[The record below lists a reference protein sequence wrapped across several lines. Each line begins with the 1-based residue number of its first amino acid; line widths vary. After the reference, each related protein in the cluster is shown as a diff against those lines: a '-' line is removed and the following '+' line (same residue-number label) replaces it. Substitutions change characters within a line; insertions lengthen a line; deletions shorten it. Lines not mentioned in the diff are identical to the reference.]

1 MIIREILLIF
11 YFSANVRIIIRPNIQ
26 YIYTGILCYINN
38 TSGVYCYFL
47 ENMINIGLLYWYY
60 IFHIVLVLLSMIL
73 CIPYIDLVP
82 IIFWELETTVYRT
95 LELERAT
102 IKAY

>member
-1 MIIREILLIF
+1 MI
-11 YFSANVRIIIRPNIQ
+11 RIIGPIFNICHIR
-26 YIYTGILCYINN
+26 TGILCYIN

-47 ENMINIGLLYWYY
+47 ENMINRPIILVLYISY
-60 IFHIVLVLLSMIL
+60 ISFLLSMIL

-82 IIFWELETTVYRT
+82 IIFWELETTVYRA

-102 IKAY
+102 IKASRHAQHASYML

>member
-1 MIIREILLIF
+1 MI
-11 YFSANVRIIIRPNIQ
+11 RIIIRPNIQ
-26 YIYTGILCYINN
+26 YIYTTSGILCYIN

-47 ENMINIGLLYWYY
+47 ENMINIKAYY
-60 IFHIVLVLLSMIL
+60 TGINSFLLSMIL

-102 IKAY
+102 ILA